1 MKGATTSGGGGPMR
15 KETDFDAEVLFA
27 SVVIVTAQVYSPSA
41 RFAMSNDAVAALCP
55 ESAVTAAALFR
66 E

>member
-41 RFAMSNDAVAALCP
+41 RFGMANDAVDALWPERAA
-55 ESAVTAAALFR
+55 TAAAPFS